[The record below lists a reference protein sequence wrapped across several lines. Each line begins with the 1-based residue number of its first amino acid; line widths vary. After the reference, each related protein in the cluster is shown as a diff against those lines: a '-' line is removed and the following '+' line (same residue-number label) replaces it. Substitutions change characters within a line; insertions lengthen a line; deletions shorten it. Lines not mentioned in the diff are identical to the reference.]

1 MTLQWPAEV
10 RKVTGRLTAPIGRI
24 WRRFFRSWV
33 LAIIG
38 VFPFTKT
45 GLAFLVIFATAM
57 WIYGVLVRDLVLLV
71 AGLGGGLVLAA
82 LLICTLLSA
91 AITFVRTRSAATPG
105 ELDLDTGIPQP
116 TGYRLRRPRWIPFAV
131 VDWQWVN
138 DGGGETAARVELE
151 PDGRYVAEM
160 ASPARRCI
168 VKRIVRR
175 FAARDLFGLTE
186 ISWRRSEEV
195 LLRVLP
201 YRGLLSQMPPPAGMA
216 EGDDL
221 SDPYAEPKGDRV
233 EMRQYA
239 PGDPLRMVLW
249 KVYARSGKMMVRTP
263 ERSVAERKRGCAYL
277 VTSPQDDATAAAAR
291 VCIERGLLGEDWCF
305 AADGVD
311 REANDDRDAAFEIIA
326 RSGEA
331 RPEDRAARLSNF
343 LTLKEAEGYQ
353 FCLVFIPPDAA
364 SWLAVADQSASTATM
379 RVQVLTA
386 AAEITPDDAPPQ
398 GLTELA
404 SRWLLRAGSPDS
416 VSLAEIRTR
425 AGAVRGLANELIVVE
440 RNSGRT
446 LSDMLGYKG

>member
-1 MTLQWPAEV
+1 MSVPWPAAA
-10 RKVTGRLTAPIGRI
+10 RKVAGRFLAPVARV
-24 WRRFFRSWV
+24 WRRFFRPWV

-38 VFPFTKT
+38 LFPFTRT
-45 GLAFLVIFATAM
+45 GVAFFALFTAAV

-71 AGLGGGLVLAA
+71 AGLGGVLVLTA
-82 LLICTLLSA
+82 LLLCTILA
-91 AITFVRTRSAATPG
+91 AVITFTRSRKAETPG

-116 TGYRLRRPRWIPFAV
+116 TGYRLRRPRFIPFAL

-151 PDGRYVAEM
+151 THGADLVEM

-168 VKRIVRR
+168 VQRVVRR
-175 FAARDLFGLTE
+175 FAVRDLFGLTE
-186 ISWRRSEEV
+186 ISWRRKEAV
-195 LLRVLP
+195 MLRVLP
-201 YRGLLSQMPPPAGMA
+201 YRGMLAQMPPPAGMA

-249 KVYARSGKMMVRTP
+249 KVYARTGKMMVRTP

-277 VTSPQDDATAAAAR
+277 VTSPHDDATAAAAR
-291 VCIERGLLGEDWCF
+291 VSIERGLLGDDWCF

-311 REANDDRDAAFEIIA
+311 REANEDRDAAFEIIA

-331 RPEDRAARLSNF
+331 RPDECAARLATF
-343 LTLKEAEGYQ
+343 LTKRESEGFQ
-353 FCLVFIPPDAA
+353 FCLLFVPPDEPAWEAIAA
-364 SWLAVADQSASTATM
+364 QSPATATM

-386 AAEITPDDAPPQ
+386 AGEILPDESPANGFGEIARRWLFSPEAIDGVSAAAIRARAKSVH
-398 GLTELA
+398 GLA
-404 SRWLLRAGSPDS
+404 S
-416 VSLAEIRTR
+416 
-425 AGAVRGLANELIVVE
+425 ELIVVE
-440 RNSGRT
+440 RNSGRAI
-446 LSDMLGYKG
+446 SDILGFKG

>member
-1 MTLQWPAEV
+1 MVAPLA
-10 RKVTGRLTAPIGRI
+10 RL

-33 LAIIG
+33 LALIG
-38 VFPFTKT
+38 AFPFTRT
-45 GLAFLVIFATAM
+45 GLAFLLLFATAI
-57 WIYGVLVRDLVLLV
+57 WVYGVLVRDLVLLV
-71 AGLGGGLVLAA
+71 AGLGGALVLIALLLCTVLAA
-82 LLICTLLSA
+82 VVMAL
-91 AITFVRTRSAATPG
+91 RTRKASTPG
-105 ELDLDTGIPQP
+105 ELDLDTGVPQP

-138 DGGGETAARVELE
+138 DGGGETAAYVELE
-151 PDGRYVAEM
+151 REGTNLVEL

-175 FAARDLFGLTE
+175 FAVRDLFGLTE
-186 ISWRRSEEV
+186 ISWRRKEDV
-195 LLRVLP
+195 MLRVLP
-201 YRGLLSQMPPPAGMA
+201 YRGMLSRMPPPAGMA

-239 PGDPLRMVLW
+239 AGDPLRMVLW
-249 KVYARSGKMMVRTP
+249 KVYARTGKMMVRTP

-291 VCIERGLLGEDWCF
+291 VSIERGLLGDDWCF
-305 AADGVD
+305 AADGVE
-311 REANDDRDAAFEIIA
+311 REANEDREAAFEIIA

-331 RPEDRAARLSNF
+331 RPEDRAARLASF
-343 LTLKEAEGYQ
+343 LTLRESEGYQ
-353 FCLVFIPPDAA
+353 FCLLFIPPDEPA
-364 SWLAVADQSASTATM
+364 WEAVASQSAATATM

-386 AAEITPDDAPPQ
+386 AGEIVPDQTSAR
-398 GLTELA
+398 GVREIV
-404 SRWLLRAGSPDS
+404 SRWLLKPRHHDGVSMAEIRSRAGS
-416 VSLAEIRTR
+416 
-425 AGAVRGLANELIVVE
+425 VRGLANELIVVE

>member
-1 MTLQWPAEV
+1 MTARWPAAV
-10 RKVTGRLTAPIGRI
+10 RRITGRIAAPFGRV
-24 WRRFFRSWV
+24 WRRFFRRGT

-38 VFPFTKT
+38 LFPFTRT
-45 GLAFLVIFATAM
+45 GLAFLALFATAM
-57 WIYGVLVRDLVLLV
+57 WVYGVLVRDLVLLV
-71 AGLGGGLVLAA
+71 AGLGGGLVLLA
-82 LLICTLLSA
+82 LLLCTLLSA
-91 AITFVRTRSAATPG
+91 AITYVRTRKATTPG

-151 PDGRYVAEM
+151 PDGADIVEM

-168 VKRIVRR
+168 VQRVVRR
-175 FAARDLFGLTE
+175 FSIRDLFGLTE
-186 ISWRRSEEV
+186 ISWRRTEQV
-195 LLRVLP
+195 MLRVLP
-201 YRGLLSQMPPPAGMA
+201 YRGMLSQMPPPAGMA

-277 VTSPQDDATAAAAR
+277 VTSPNDDATAAAAR
-291 VCIERGLLGEDWCF
+291 VSIERGLLGDDWCF

-311 REANDDRDAAFEIIA
+311 KEANDDREAAYEIIA

-331 RPEDRAARLSNF
+331 HREDRAARLATF
-343 LTLKEAEGYQ
+343 LTSREAEGYQ
-353 FCLVFIPPDAA
+353 FCLLFIPPDADA
-364 SWLAVADQSASTATM
+364 WEAVAAQSAATQTM

-386 AAEITPDDAPPQ
+386 AGEIIPDQSPAR
-398 GLTELA
+398 GVKELV
-404 SRWLLRAGSPDS
+404 SRWLLKPTHEDG
-416 VSLAEIRTR
+416 VSLSEIRAR
-425 AGAVRGLANELIVVE
+425 ANAVKGLANEVITVE
-440 RNSGRT
+440 RNTGRT
-446 LSDMLGYKG
+446 MSDLP

>member
-1 MTLQWPAEV
+1 MTARWPAAV
-10 RKVTGRLTAPIGRI
+10 RRITGRIAAPFGRV
-24 WRRFFRSWV
+24 WRRFFRRGT

-38 VFPFTKT
+38 LFPFTRT
-45 GLAFLVIFATAM
+45 GVAFLALFATAM
-57 WIYGVLVRDLVLLV
+57 WVYGVLVRDLVLLV
-71 AGLGGGLVLAA
+71 AGLGGGLVLLA
-82 LLICTLLSA
+82 LLLCTLLSA
-91 AITFVRTRSAATPG
+91 AITYVRTRKATTPG

-151 PDGRYVAEM
+151 PDGADIVEM

-168 VKRIVRR
+168 VQRVVRR
-175 FAARDLFGLTE
+175 FSIRDLFGLTE
-186 ISWRRSEEV
+186 ISWRRTEQV
-195 LLRVLP
+195 MLRVLP
-201 YRGLLSQMPPPAGMA
+201 YRGMLSQMPPPAGMA

-277 VTSPQDDATAAAAR
+277 VTSPNDDATAAAAR
-291 VCIERGLLGEDWCF
+291 VSIERGLLGDDWCF

-311 REANDDRDAAFEIIA
+311 KEANDDRQAAYEIIA

-331 RPEDRAARLSNF
+331 HREDRAARLATF
-343 LTLKEAEGYQ
+343 LTSREAEGYQ
-353 FCLVFIPPDAA
+353 FCLLFIPPDADA
-364 SWLAVADQSASTATM
+364 WEAVAAQSAATQTM

-386 AAEITPDDAPPQ
+386 AGEIIPDQIPAR
-398 GLTELA
+398 GVKELV
-404 SRWLLRAGSPDS
+404 SRWLLKPTHEDG
-416 VSLAEIRTR
+416 VSLSEIRAR
-425 AGAVRGLANELIVVE
+425 ANAVKGLANEVITVE
-440 RNSGRT
+440 RNTGRT
-446 LSDMLGYKG
+446 MSDLP